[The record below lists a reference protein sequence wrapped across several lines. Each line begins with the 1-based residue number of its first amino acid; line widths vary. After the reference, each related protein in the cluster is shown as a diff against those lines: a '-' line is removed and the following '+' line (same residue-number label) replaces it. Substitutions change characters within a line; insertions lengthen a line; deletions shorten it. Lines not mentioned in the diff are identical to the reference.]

1 MDLILSNATVLTLD
15 DAGTVLPACDVSV
28 REGVIAGL
36 DSGAAVDR
44 SQRVIDAS
52 DLLVMPGL
60 INGHTHSPETLA
72 KGRADRSTQESWLGQ
87 IWPPLDA
94 LEPRQI
100 YVAALLGA
108 AEMLRT
114 GTISVVD
121 HFRQTPVRPPAVDAV
136 ARAYRDSGMRA
147 VIAVMLRDVAQRK
160 DQQMSSPKEQ
170 VEIVEEAHLNGDASE
185 GRVRIALGP
194 SAPTR
199 CSDELLVAAGDL
211 AARHGLLMHT
221 HVDETLADAAEA
233 RERYGTSNVRHLDAL
248 GLLGPSLSLAHAV
261 WLNEEDI
268 DLLAGAGAA
277 VVHNPVS
284 NMRLGSGIA
293 PLTALRDRAV
303 PVALGT
309 DGAASNDGQ
318 SVFEALKAAVL
329 LQRVAGVQAHRWF
342 QALEGLAMA
351 TSAPAQIFGFGTG
364 RIEPGEPADFIAV
377 RRSGYT
383 FTPCNDWHSQIV
395 FGANGLDVRYAAVGG
410 KLLLDDGRITTFD
423 EEAILAE
430 ARDIGSCIFASPE
443 GAINE

>member
-1 MDLILSNATVLTLD
+1 MDLILSNATVLTFD
-15 DAGTVLPACDVSV
+15 NAGTILPACDVVV
-28 REGVIAGL
+28 RDGVIAGL
-36 DSGAAVDR
+36 HPGAAVDQ

-72 KGRADRSTQESWLGQ
+72 KGRAERSTLETWLGE

-121 HFRQTPVRPPAVDAV
+121 HFRQTPVRLAAVDAV
-136 ARAYRDSGMRA
+136 AQAYRDSGMRA
-147 VIAVMLRDVAQRK
+147 VIAVMLRDVTQRK
-160 DQQMSSPKEQ
+160 DQKLPSAKEQ
-170 VEIVEEAHLNGDASE
+170 VEIVEEAHLNRRQSA

-199 CSDELLVAAGDL
+199 CTDELLVAAGDL
-211 AARHGLLMHT
+211 AARRGLLLQT
-221 HVDETLADAAEA
+221 HVDETLTDVAEA
-233 RERYGTSNVRHLDAL
+233 RERYGTSNVRHLANLD
-248 GLLGPSLSLAHAV
+248 LLTPSMSLAHGV
-261 WLNEEDI
+261 WLDEEDI
-268 DLLAGAGAA
+268 DLLAEAGAA

-293 PLTALRDRAV
+293 PLTALRGRGV

-329 LQRVAGVQAHRWF
+329 LQRVAGVQEHQWF
-342 QALEGLAMA
+342 QAREGLALA
-351 TSAPAQIFGFGTG
+351 TSAPAKIFDFGTG
-364 RIEPGEPADFIAV
+364 RIELNAPADFIAV

-383 FTPCNDWHSQIV
+383 FAPCYDLHSQMV
-395 FGANGLDVRYAAVGG
+395 FGANGLDVRHAAVGG

-430 ARDIGSCIFASPE
+430 AREIGSCVFAASE